1 MNVPA
6 MMCSASTALGWLASL
21 SAVAASGP
29 FDALQTAFALATN
42 AVLLSVGVAGV
53 EAVVVAAAL
62 LLVVVL
68 LVLLPPHPA
77 AASTSAALAIA
88 SAIAREKS
96 ANLTFMV
103 LLISSGASRSGRVAR
118 RDSW

>member
-42 AVLLSVGVAGV
+42 AVLLSVGVAG